1 MSSTTMPMRSSRAF
15 ISPLLLC
22 RGLEIIDGARAAVL
36 NVSDIP
42 MGRMATHGQGHLFH
56 GRVAGR
62 LHRRT
67 SRRDLGGA
75 GRGAPPLPQ
84 RAGARVGSALVRAA
98 PVRGDV
104 RLGHL
109 RGGASLGA
117 RARAR
122 VRADLEGRAEGRV
135 LAHARERRGAT
146 RRWRRA
152 MSPTRSPSSRGTP
165 FFPPLEERMEL
176 KLEET
181 RSFAS
186 GAVYLR
192 YSTGR

>member
-22 RGLEIIDGARAAVL
+22 RGLEIIDGARPAVL
-36 NVSDIP
+36 NVSDMP
-42 MGRMATHGQGHLFH
+42 TGRMATYGQGQLLH

-75 GRGAPPLPQ
+75 GRGAPSLPQ
-84 RAGARVGSALVRAA
+84 RAGAWARSARVRAA

-104 RLGHL
+104 RLGQL
-109 RGGASLGA
+109 RGRESLGA
-117 RARAR
+117 RARTR

-135 LAHARERRGAT
+135 LAHAREC
-146 RRWRRA
+146 
-152 MSPTRSPSSRGTP
+152 
-165 FFPPLEERMEL
+165 
-176 KLEET
+176 
-181 RSFAS
+181 
-186 GAVYLR
+186 
-192 YSTGR
+192 